1 MTRFPALPALR
12 TTAATLFAVAL
23 FSVASAAPAAA
34 DSPVL
39 DRVRAAKA
47 LKVGITG
54 AQPPLN
60 ATSKEGKIVGF
71 EADLANMLA
80 TSMGVKAELVATP
93 FPQLL
98 PKVAKGEIDIVISGV
113 TITPER
119 NLDVSFVGP
128 YFISGKSILT
138 KSKTMSELQDAREI
152 NKADIRLVA
161 LRDSTSQIFVEEIIS
176 KAKLTT
182 VDSYEEGRKMV
193 MDGSVDAMIADHPF
207 CLISVL
213 RDETEEL
220 VTLAEPFTFEP
231 IGFAL
236 PPNDAQFVNLV
247 QNFLIT
253 LEGTGTLLEMKEQ
266 YFTDGSWLDDTN

>member
-1 MTRFPALPALR
+1 M
-12 TTAATLFAVAL
+12 
-23 FSVASAAPAAA
+23 SMISAS
-34 DSPVL
+34 L
-39 DRVRAAKA
+39 C
-47 LKVGITG
+47 
-54 AQPPLN
+54 
-60 ATSKEGKIVGF
+60 
-71 EADLANMLA
+71 
-80 TSMGVKAELVATP
+80 
-93 FPQLL
+93 
-98 PKVAKGEIDIVISGV
+98 V

-152 NKADIRLVA
+152 NKADIKLVT

-182 VDSYEEGRKMV
+182 VDSYEEGRKLV
-193 MDGSVDAMIADHPF
+193 IDGSVDAMIADHPF

-236 PPNDAQFVNLV
+236 PPNDAQFVNLI

-266 YFTDGSWLDDTN
+266 YFSDGSWLDDTK

>member
-1 MTRFPALPALR
+1 MAVTTLVAAALLA
-12 TTAATLFAVAL
+12 
-23 FSVASAAPAAA
+23 VASAGPAAA

-39 DRVRAAKA
+39 DRVRAAKT

-60 ATSKEGKIVGF
+60 ATANDGKIIGF
-71 EADLANMLA
+71 EADLARMLA
-80 TSMGVKAELVATP
+80 SSMGVKAELIATP

-98 PKVAKGEIDIVISGV
+98 PKVAKGEVDIVISGV

-152 NKADIRLVA
+152 NKEDVKLVS
-161 LRDSTSQIFVEEIIS
+161 LRDSTSQIFVEEIIP

-182 VDSYEEGRKMV
+182 VDSYDEGRKMV
-193 MDGSVDAMIADHPF
+193 ENGSADAMIADHPF
-207 CLISVL
+207 CIISVL
-213 RDETEEL
+213 RDESDEL

-236 PPNDAQFVNLV
+236 PPDDPQFVNLV
-247 QNFLIT
+247 QNFLVT

-266 YFTDGSWLDDTN
+266 YFSDGSWLDDTK